1 MEEGHGHAFGQM
13 VEGKVKG
20 LVAEVASGREANPS
34 GKARFL
40 EALQGPLDGKTG
52 GEGQGAA
59 GYHGGVLQDL
69 PAVVGAVKVQEVHR
83 QALQGELGPALGQA
97 QVEDRLRLQG
107 VEGGKGGGQ
116 GLGVHGKHGLPER
129 PSSHL
134 FRQEVQ
140 EGGGGVMPQAAKGFK
155 TGNQDHG
162 PDPPAIIAPIP
173 LTRYKM
179 GGVELGLVT
188 DTAADLSPKVLQ
200 EEAVGTVPIYVH
212 LMGRKYKDWQELTPD
227 ALYQAIR
234 AGAEPVTEPPAVEDF
249 VEVYERHLKVYDRL
263 LSIHVSGELSK
274 TVERA
279 REAALRVAPNRIRV
293 VDSGMVSAGLGAMV
307 LRAVEMLKKGAD
319 EEEIVREMERLKRS
333 SLYFSVADLSHLAR
347 NGRLPRFGEVVG
359 NLLGLRP
366 ILRIEKG
373 HIRFLKVARENSV
386 PEALARLVLD
396 EFQGRTARITIAHT
410 DAKSEWVDGLKR
422 ALEGA
427 LRLERGRITRSGATI
442 AANVGLGALAVHAYA
457 VE

>member
-1 MEEGHGHAFGQM
+1 
-13 VEGKVKG
+13 
-20 LVAEVASGREANPS
+20 
-34 GKARFL
+34 
-40 EALQGPLDGKTG
+40 
-52 GEGQGAA
+52 
-59 GYHGGVLQDL
+59 
-69 PAVVGAVKVQEVHR
+69 
-83 QALQGELGPALGQA
+83 
-97 QVEDRLRLQG
+97 
-107 VEGGKGGGQ
+107 
-116 GLGVHGKHGLPER
+116 
-129 PSSHL
+129 
-134 FRQEVQ
+134 
-140 EGGGGVMPQAAKGFK
+140 
-155 TGNQDHG
+155 
-162 PDPPAIIAPIP
+162 
-173 LTRYKM
+173 M

-212 LMGRKYKDWQELTPD
+212 LMGCKYKDWQELTPD

-279 REAALRVAPNRIRV
+279 REAALKVAPNRIRV

-319 EEEIVREMERLKRS
+319 EEEIVREMERMKRS

>member
-1 MEEGHGHAFGQM
+1 
-13 VEGKVKG
+13 
-20 LVAEVASGREANPS
+20 
-34 GKARFL
+34 
-40 EALQGPLDGKTG
+40 
-52 GEGQGAA
+52 
-59 GYHGGVLQDL
+59 
-69 PAVVGAVKVQEVHR
+69 
-83 QALQGELGPALGQA
+83 
-97 QVEDRLRLQG
+97 
-107 VEGGKGGGQ
+107 
-116 GLGVHGKHGLPER
+116 
-129 PSSHL
+129 
-134 FRQEVQ
+134 
-140 EGGGGVMPQAAKGFK
+140 
-155 TGNQDHG
+155 
-162 PDPPAIIAPIP
+162 
-173 LTRYKM
+173 M